1 MIWLSSPA
9 ACVERIM
16 NHEECLAYDA
26 IDKGWGIMSCGNAY
40 VKLRV
45 GLKSFFNLFLY

>member
-1 MIWLSSPA
+1 
-9 ACVERIM
+9 M

-45 GLKSFFNLFLY
+45 GWKAFLIYSYIRSNQTLAGP